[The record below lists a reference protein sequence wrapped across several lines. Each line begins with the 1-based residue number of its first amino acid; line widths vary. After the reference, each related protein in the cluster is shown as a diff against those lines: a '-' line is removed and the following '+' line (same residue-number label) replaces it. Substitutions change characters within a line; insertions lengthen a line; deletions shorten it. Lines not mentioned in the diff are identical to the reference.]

1 MGSAK
6 ITGQTDDFHQL
17 DQETEQR
24 RVAFDKV
31 YQAAA
36 LVLKQLDKKK
46 PSPEDGKTKVS
57 PTEALGACWVNHGS
71 VFPDDSLLGMLQTF
85 LNSVLLWRRNLKAN
99 ERLITTPQALPL

>member
-71 VFPDDSLLGMLQTF
+71 VFPNDSLLGMLQTF
-85 LNSVLLWRRNLKAN
+85 FMCIAMAS
-99 ERLITTPQALPL
+99 EFEG